1 MAYSNSKQ
9 LVNFEGGV
17 LKQANASNHPN
28 VGMQQSSMVV
38 GASGTWTLRT
48 GTRPPA
54 ASQIA
59 KHAELMIEETEAAKS
74 QARIYLE
81 RLNELKDKYKALEE
95 KSNAQY
101 QEKVKLQAQLDE
113 SAKLAQE
120 FVDQVQYVE
129 MLHQALQENQDSF
142 KREVEQGERCAK
154 IRSMADQFE
163 SRSNDGAC
171 RLTCTRTFCRRES
184 DRKTR
189 E

>member
-1 MAYSNSKQ
+1 MAYPNSKQ

-28 VGMQQSSMVV
+28 VGMQPSSMVV

-74 QARIYLE
+74 QARIHLE
-81 RLNELKDKYKALEE
+81 RLNELKDKYKSLEE

-154 IRSMADQFE
+154 TRPMAVRFE
-163 SRSNDGAC
+163 SRSSDGAC
-171 RLTCTRTFCRRES
+171 RLTCT
-184 DRKTR
+184 
-189 E
+189 